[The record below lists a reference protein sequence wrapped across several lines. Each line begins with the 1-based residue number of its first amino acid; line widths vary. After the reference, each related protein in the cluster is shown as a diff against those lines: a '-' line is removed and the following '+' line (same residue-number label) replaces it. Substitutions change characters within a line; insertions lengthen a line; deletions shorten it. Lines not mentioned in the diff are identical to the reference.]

1 MPQKKHRPEEIVAN
15 LRQVDVL
22 LSQGRS
28 VGEAV
33 RSISVTQFTYYR
45 WRKEFGGL
53 NCDQVKRLKELEK
66 ENDRLRKAVSDLTLE
81 KLILKEAA
89 FGKLLS
95 PARRRRCIDHVMAK
109 FSVSERFA
117 CKVLGQHRST
127 QRKKRTGRPD
137 EEALTADIIRLASRY
152 GRYGYRRITA
162 MLRSKGWTVNA
173 KRVER
178 IWRREGL
185 KVPQK
190 QPKKGRLW
198 LNDGSC
204 VRLRPEHPNHVWSYD
219 FVEGRTHNGR
229 KFRMLN
235 IIDEFTRE
243 CLAIRIDRKLN
254 SSDVIDVLSDLFILR
269 GVPGHVRSDNGPEF
283 VAKAVREWIVAV
295 GAKTAFIEP
304 GSPWEN
310 GYCESFNSKLR
321 DELLNGEIFYSLA
334 EAKVIIEAWRRYYN
348 TERPHSSLGYK
359 PPAPEAVLWPAPHGG
374 STPSSAVQMAV
385 KPVMH

>member
-1 MPQKKHRPEEIVAN
+1 MV
-15 LRQVDVL
+15 
-22 LSQGRS
+22 
-28 VGEAV
+28 
-33 RSISVTQFTYYR
+33 
-45 WRKEFGGL
+45 
-53 NCDQVKRLKELEK
+53 
-66 ENDRLRKAVSDLTLE
+66 
-81 KLILKEAA
+81 
-89 FGKLLS
+89 
-95 PARRRRCIDHVMAK
+95 K

-127 QRKKRTGRPD
+127 QRKKPQSRPD
-137 EEALTADIIRLASRY
+137 EEALTTDIISLASRY

-162 MLRSKGWTVNA
+162 MLRSEGWTVNA

-190 QPKKGRLW
+190 QPKRCRLW

-204 VRLRPEHPNHVWSYD
+204 IRLRPEHPNHVWSYD

-254 SSDVIDVLSDLFILR
+254 STDVIDALSDLFILR

-283 VAKAVREWIVAV
+283 IAKAVREWIAAV

-321 DELLNGEIFYSLA
+321 DELLNSEIFYSLA

-359 PPAPEAVLWPAPHGG
+359 PPAPEAIVWPSKPAG
-374 STPSSAVQMAV
+374 SLPPAAQAMAE
-385 KPVMH
+385 KPIMH